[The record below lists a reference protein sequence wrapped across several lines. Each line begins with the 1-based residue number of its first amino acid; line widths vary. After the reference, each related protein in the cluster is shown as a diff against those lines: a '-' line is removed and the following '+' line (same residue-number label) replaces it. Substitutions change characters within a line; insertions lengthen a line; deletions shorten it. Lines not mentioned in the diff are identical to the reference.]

1 MDENEKDLVLVL
13 PMEIKSSESEFFTP
27 TPTGEETT
35 VVTTTMGLEET
46 TSTTTEIP
54 NTSTEIVIE
63 ETDFPETT
71 QWFEYNLILEVKFK
85 SSRINFLT
93 FCL

>member
-13 PMEIKSSESEFFTP
+13 PIEIKSSESDSFTP

-35 VVTTTMGLEET
+35 VEATTMGLEET
-46 TSTTTEIP
+46 TLTTTYIP

-71 QWFEYNLILEVKFK
+71 QWFEYNLL
-85 SSRINFLT
+85 
-93 FCL
+93 

>member
-13 PMEIKSSESEFFTP
+13 PIGIKSSQSEFFTP
-27 TPTGEETT
+27 TPSVEQTT
-35 VVTTTMGLEET
+35 VVTTTIGLEET
-46 TSTTTEIP
+46 TLASTEIP

-71 QWFEYNLILEVKFK
+71 QWFEHKLCCIIL
-85 SSRINFLT
+85 
-93 FCL
+93 